1 MVASAVSASN
11 GGGGTRRALE
21 NGGRLLLVTVLLV
34 GVVTQGLAAQSA
46 DQQRAQALARRAAAR
61 IRTLQAE
68 AEQLAKQ
75 ERTLL
80 IELRQL
86 DVDRQLKA
94 EEVKQLD
101 AQLAATRADLGK
113 TSAEAERL
121 DREIQAGAP
130 AVGSRL
136 ASLYKMGRPGY
147 WRLLLDVGDLRS
159 VGRAYRTVA
168 AMARIDRDRI
178 AEHQRKL
185 ALLRESRAVLQKRAA
200 EVTRLQADATAA
212 RGALDRAIQ
221 ARNARVAAIDRQ
233 RDLNAQYTGELQDA
247 QRRLQ
252 ASVSEMGSAETDDLA
267 LPIGPFRGDLPWP
280 ARGTVARKFGT
291 ERDERFGTAVI
302 RNGLEI
308 RAPEG
313 NPVVAVHD
321 GRVAFAGSFTG
332 FGNLVIVDHGRGNF
346 SLYGFLDELSVGKGD
361 SVERQRQVG
370 TVGRTP
376 TGQPAVY
383 FELRIDGRPVD
394 PLQWLKR

>member
-1 MVASAVSASN
+1 MGKRCFRGWSPEAGGWPAAVLVC
-11 GGGGTRRALE
+11 ALS
-21 NGGRLLLVTVLLV
+21 VLCCEIV
-34 GVVTQGLAAQSA
+34 QAQSA
-46 DQQRAQALARRAAAR
+46 DAQRAQAQARRAAAR
-61 IRTLQAE
+61 IRILQAE
-68 AEQLAKQ
+68 AEQLARQ
-75 ERTLL
+75 ERTIL

-86 DVDRQLKA
+86 DVNRQLKA
-94 EEVKQLD
+94 EEVKRFD
-101 AQLAATRADLGK
+101 AQLTATRADLEK
-113 TSAEAERL
+113 TSSETARLEREV
-121 DREIQAGAP
+121 RAGAP
-130 AVGSRL
+130 AVGARL

-147 WRLLLDVGDLRS
+147 WRLLLDMGDLRS

-185 ALLRESRAVLQKRAA
+185 EALRDSRVALQQRAA
-200 EVTRLQADATAA
+200 EVARLQADATAA
-212 RGALDRAIQ
+212 RVALDRAIQ
-221 ARNARVAAIDRQ
+221 ARNARVTAIDRQ

-252 ASVSEMGSAETDDLA
+252 ASVSEMGSGDTADLG

-280 ARGTVARKFGT
+280 ARGSIARRFGT
-291 ERDERFGTAVI
+291 EHDERFGTAVI

-308 RAPEG
+308 RASEG
-313 NPVVAVHD
+313 VPVFAVHE
-321 GRVAFAGSFTG
+321 GHVAFAGPFTG

-346 SLYGFLDELSVGKGD
+346 SLYGYLDELSVGKGD
-361 SVERQRQVG
+361 AVERQRQVG

-376 TGQPAVY
+376 TGQPALY